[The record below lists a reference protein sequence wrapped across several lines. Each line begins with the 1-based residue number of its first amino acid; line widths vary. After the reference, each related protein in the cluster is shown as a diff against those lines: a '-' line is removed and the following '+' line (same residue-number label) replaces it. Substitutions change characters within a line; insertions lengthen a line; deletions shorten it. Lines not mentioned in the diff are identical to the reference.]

1 MRVALILAGLGTLAV
16 AELETP
22 PRAMK
27 PAIAPP
33 AQAIVG
39 PRDTLTTA
47 DRLEIPHMLQ
57 PAPQP
62 ISSAELVP
70 LPDQAEVVAQTTS
83 KISEPQRSARE
94 RKYAEPLPRNRGERG
109 KATAKLNRVKPAAE
123 VKSCPSG
130 VLDRLFR
137 AVSQSTR
144 CQT

>member
-27 PAIAPP
+27 PVLAPP

-39 PRDTLTTA
+39 PRDTLTAA

-57 PAPQP
+57 PPPQP
-62 ISSAELVP
+62 ISSTELVP
-70 LPDQAEVVAQTTS
+70 PPDQAAIVAQKTS
-83 KISEPQRSARE
+83 MISEQKRSAPE
-94 RKYAEPLPRNRGERG
+94 RKSAEPLPRNRVERG

-130 VLDRLFR
+130 VLDRLFQ
-137 AVSQSTR
+137 AVSLSTR